1 MSSSAGMAT
10 RGDSGGGES
19 GWAIGESRDP
29 LSEAGGALVPRV
41 LLTGGMAGG
50 DTGGGGERRLLVGVG
65 EEMVAGDMVCMS
77 VKGEMESRSPAS
89 RQRAVVLADGAGY
102 WAGWSLRR
110 RRGLPGRRRW

>member
-1 MSSSAGMAT
+1 MSSSAGMVM

-29 LSEAGGALVPRV
+29 LSEAGGALVPRM

-65 EEMVAGDMVCMS
+65 EEMVAGDMVCKS
-77 VKGEMESRSPAS
+77 VKGGDGVSVTSVKAAS
-89 RQRAVVLADGAGY
+89 CG
-102 WAGWSLRR
+102 SS
-110 RRGLPGRRRW
+110 RRGRMLGGLELEEATRFAGS

>member
-1 MSSSAGMAT
+1 MSSSAGMVM

-19 GWAIGESRDP
+19 GWAIGESRVP

-89 RQRAVVLADGAGY
+89 RRRAMVLADGAGC

-110 RRGLPGRRRW
+110 GRGLPGRRRW